1 MLHYQLTVK
10 MHNPLGC
17 RAVVSHAEKTTLIKI
32 EYLHDISHW
41 TKLLQPCVATVSEFR
56 MAVIP
61 KFLTEL
67 N

>member
-17 RAVVSHAEKTTLIKI
+17 RAVVSHIEETTLIKI
-32 EYLHDISHW
+32 EYLHDISQW
-41 TKLLQPCVATVSEFR
+41 TQLLQPCAATVSEFR

-61 KFLTEL
+61 KFLTIR